1 MCTASRPFM
10 ESFVQNARGF
20 DQLEAGNDDIDL
32 TPEPG
37 VQAALDVSNTF
48 LKKADEIFEKEQV
61 ALAEQ
66 ALADMS
72 EGTTPEMFVD
82 ANG

>member
-1 MCTASRPFM
+1 M
-10 ESFVQNARGF
+10 QNARGF
-20 DQLEAGNDDIDL
+20 DQLKAASDDIDL

-37 VQAALDVSNTF
+37 LQAALDVSNTF
-48 LKKADEIFEKEQV
+48 RKKADEIFEKEQV

-66 ALADMS
+66 GMPSAS
-72 EGTTPEMFVD
+72 EEASPEMFVD

>member
-1 MCTASRPFM
+1 MQS
-10 ESFVQNARGF
+10 ARGF
-20 DQLEAGNDDIDL
+20 DQLKAGNDEIDL

-61 ALAEQ
+61 ALVEQ
-66 ALADMS
+66 GLADMT
-72 EGTTPEMFVD
+72 EEAAQEMFVD